1 MSKDAVTR
9 AAAVAGFLFSALTVA
24 AGSRVLA
31 GIDRPDYVVL
41 PWLVI
46 YNVAAGIVGV
56 VVAPGLWKP
65 RPWAVQF
72 ARALAS
78 AHGAVFAVLVA
89 RWVAG
94 SAVANTSLMAMLLRT
109 LVWVAIALVT
119 RSAAI
124 SPQSGASLPRS
135 KHAP

>member
-1 MSKDAVTR
+1 MKDAASR
-9 AAAVAGFLFSALTVA
+9 AAALVGFVFSAMSVV

-31 GIDRPDYVVL
+31 GIDHPDYLVL

-46 YNVAAGIVGV
+46 YNIAAGIVGV

-65 RPWAVQF
+65 RGWAVHF
-72 ARALAS
+72 ARGLAS

-94 SAVANTSLMAMLLRT
+94 AAVANTSLMAMLLRT
-109 LVWVAIALVT
+109 AVWVAIAIVT
-119 RSAAI
+119 ARALASKAR
-124 SPQSGASLPRS
+124 GA
-135 KHAP
+135 HGD